1 MKDSTY
7 STETPRLL
15 EALLELIEAHRPAF
29 RQERTY
35 RRSMGLVIG
44 ELFRFARHTVTQGL
58 LALGLTDGDWSAW
71 YRLFSRGRFE
81 EEQLANCL
89 LAETLAHVTVEEAY
103 VIATDGV
110 QIPRSSRKM
119 PGTSWL
125 KAPRT
130 PVFRVGIHRAQRFL
144 HGAWLTPL
152 AEGFSRAIPLRFLP
166 AFTEKAVPSLA
177 SPCREWQAGL
187 QLVDWVRRQLDQL
200 GRASQEILLVA
211 DGSYDVLDFWR
222 GLPERTVAAIRCA
235 KNRVLYKLPG
245 PYAGFGRPASY
256 GERAPTP
263 GEWPSQRKGWSQTVL
278 MVRGRQQK
286 MRYRLL
292 GPYLR
297 EGNPDRPLFLLVVG
311 GQTWWAD
318 KAHTRRKVR
327 KPAFY
332 LISAR
337 QTAEGRWQLPL
348 PLEIILA
355 YLWQRWEVE
364 VAHREMKS
372 GFGVGQKQCWNPRS
386 AIVSVQ
392 WSVWVYAVLLLA
404 GYRTWGLLDGPQPNR
419 LQAVNLGY
427 SRPAVGKEPVKREKR
442 EWRIRVP
449 LVAYSIAQLS

>member
-1 MKDSTY
+1 MKDSTN

-44 ELFRFARHTVTQGL
+44 ELFSFARHTVTQGL

-200 GRASQEILLVA
+200 GRASQEILLVT
-211 DGSYDVLDFWR
+211 DGSYDVLDYWR
-222 GLPERTVAAIRCA
+222 GLPERTIAAIRCA
-235 KNRVLYKLPG
+235 KNRVLYELPG
-245 PYAGFGRPASY
+245 LMLGLADQPAMGNERRPRASGRA
-256 GERAPTP
+256 
-263 GEWPSQRKGWSQTVL
+263 
-278 MVRGRQQK
+278 
-286 MRYRLL
+286 
-292 GPYLR
+292 
-297 EGNPDRPLFLLVVG
+297 
-311 GQTWWAD
+311 
-318 KAHTRRKVR
+318 
-327 KPAFY
+327 
-332 LISAR
+332 SAR
-337 QTAEGRWQLPL
+337 
-348 PLEIILA
+348 
-355 YLWQRWEVE
+355 
-364 VAHREMKS
+364 
-372 GFGVGQKQCWNPRS
+372 
-386 AIVSVQ
+386 
-392 WSVWVYAVLLLA
+392 A
-404 GYRTWGLLDGPQPNR
+404 G
-419 LQAVNLGY
+419 A
-427 SRPAVGKEPVKREKR
+427 RPC
-442 EWRIRVP
+442 
-449 LVAYSIAQLS
+449 